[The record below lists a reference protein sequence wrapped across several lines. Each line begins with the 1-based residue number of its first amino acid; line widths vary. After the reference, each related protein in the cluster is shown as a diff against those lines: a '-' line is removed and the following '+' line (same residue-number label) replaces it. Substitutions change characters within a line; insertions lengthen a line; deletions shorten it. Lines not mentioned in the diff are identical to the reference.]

1 MFCKYTPAVLKKELW
16 QAKKLRSEPG
26 FSGLEMDDEDIS
38 NLPIFLTILSNQAN
52 RGSI

>member
-38 NLPIFLTILSNQAN
+38 NLPIFS
-52 RGSI
+52 